1 MARWFR
7 RTVLAIVAVLVV
19 ALSGVMPAA
28 AGGPTSVLLSAP
40 SVPRVVA
47 TGYED
52 KAYNDL
58 TELIRSTDAG
68 GKADTSHQ
76 HESGEFIRAT
86 WLIHDMSVWRL
97 DVIYPQAE
105 NGPWIATTVMDENG
119 KLPEMPVWHRSADP
133 AKMLKLLDALGLL
146 GGKHGE
152 SGPTNLSWNDGTQ
165 TTTAPAEQPV
175 VQQPVVQQPVETVK
189 AQPGTLTGWR
199 WAIPG
204 FVLGAIIAVVAVRLL
219 RAPSAG
225 AGLPIVGPL

>member
-19 ALSGVMPAA
+19 ALSSVMPAV

-52 KAYNDL
+52 KTYNDL
-58 TELIRSTDAG
+58 TELIQSTDRATAG
-68 GKADTSHQ
+68 NGGTS
-76 HESGEFIRAT
+76 HESGEFVRAT

-97 DVIYPQAE
+97 DVIYPQAD
-105 NGPWIATTVMDENG
+105 NGPWIATTTMDENG
-119 KLPEMPVWHRSADP
+119 RMSETPVWHRSSDP
-133 AKMLKLLDALGLL
+133 VKLLKLLDTLGLI
-146 GGKHGE
+146 GGKHGV
-152 SGPTNLSWNDGTQ
+152 SGPTNLSWNDGAQ

-175 VQQPVVQQPVETVK
+175 VQPPVETVK
-189 AQPGTLTGWR
+189 AQPGALTGWR

-219 RAPSAG
+219 PRHRSWE
-225 AGLPIVGPL
+225 LVDVD

>member
-1 MARWFR
+1 MAHWFR

-19 ALSGVMPAA
+19 ASSGVMPAA

-47 TGYED
+47 AGYED

-58 TELIRSTDAG
+58 TELIQSTDTAG
-68 GKADTSHQ
+68 KVDTSHQ

-97 DVIYPQAE
+97 DVIYPQAA
-105 NGPWIATTVMDENG
+105 NGPWIATTTMDESG
-119 KLPEMPVWHRSADP
+119 KPSGTPVWHRSADP

-146 GGKHGE
+146 GGKHGV

-175 VQQPVVQQPVETVK
+175 EQSAPASSVK
-189 AQPGTLTGWR
+189 AQPDALTGWR

-204 FVLGAIIAVVAVRLL
+204 FVLGALIAVVAVRFMPRRRPWEL
-219 RAPSAG
+219 
-225 AGLPIVGPL
+225 VDVE

>member
-19 ALSGVMPAA
+19 ALSSVMPAV

-52 KAYNDL
+52 KTYNDL
-58 TELIRSTDAG
+58 TELIQSTDRVTSNAG
-68 GKADTSHQ
+68 TS
-76 HESGEFIRAT
+76 HESGEFVRAT

-105 NGPWIATTVMDENG
+105 GGPWIATTVMDENG
-119 KLPEMPVWHRSADP
+119 KLPETPVWHRSADP
-133 AKMLKLLDALGLL
+133 AKLLKLLDTVGLL
-146 GGKHGE
+146 GGKLGA
-152 SGPTNLSWNDGTQ
+152 SGPTNLSWDSGTQ
-165 TTTAPAEQPV
+165 TTTAPVEQSAPASS
-175 VQQPVVQQPVETVK
+175 VK
-189 AQPGTLTGWR
+189 AAPGALTGWR

-204 FVLGAIIAVVAVRLL
+204 FILGALIAVLAVRLL
-219 RAPSAG
+219 PRQRPWELVEAE
-225 AGLPIVGPL
+225 

>member
-1 MARWFR
+1 MAHWFR

-19 ALSGVMPAA
+19 ALSSVMPAV

-52 KAYNDL
+52 KTYNDL
-58 TELIRSTDAG
+58 TELIQSTDTA
-68 GKADTSHQ
+68 GKADTSHL
-76 HESGEFIRAT
+76 HESGEFVRAT

-105 NGPWIATTVMDENG
+105 NGPWIATTTMDENG
-119 KLPEMPVWHRSADP
+119 RMSETPVWHRSSDP
-133 AKMLKLLDALGLL
+133 AKLLKLLDAIGLL
-146 GGKHGE
+146 GGKQGV

-165 TTTAPAEQPV
+165 TTTAPVEQPA
-175 VQQPVVQQPVETVK
+175 VQPPVETVK
-189 AQPGTLTGWR
+189 AQPGALTGWR

-204 FVLGAIIAVVAVRLL
+204 FVLGALIAVVAVRLVPRHRPWEL
-219 RAPSAG
+219 TDAE
-225 AGLPIVGPL
+225 

>member
-1 MARWFR
+1 MAHWFR

-40 SVPRVVA
+40 SVPRVFA

-52 KAYNDL
+52 KVYNDL
-58 TELIRSTDAG
+58 TQLIQSTDTAG
-68 GKADTSHQ
+68 NVDTSGQ

-97 DVIYPQAE
+97 DVIYPQAA
-105 NGPWIATTVMDENG
+105 NGPWIATTTIDENG
-119 KLPEMPVWHRSADP
+119 RMSETPVWHRSSDWV
-133 AKMLKLLDALGLL
+133 KLLKLLDTLGLV
-146 GGKHGE
+146 GGKHGV

-165 TTTAPAEQPV
+165 TTTTPAE
-175 VQQPVVQQPVETVK
+175 QPVVQQPVETVK
-189 AQPGTLTGWR
+189 AQPGILTGWR

-204 FVLGAIIAVVAVRLL
+204 FVMGALIVVVAVRLMPRHRPWEL
-219 RAPSAG
+219 
-225 AGLPIVGPL
+225 VDVE

>member
-1 MARWFR
+1 MAHWFR

-40 SVPRVVA
+40 SVPRVFA

-52 KAYNDL
+52 KVYNDL
-58 TELIRSTDAG
+58 TQLIQSTDTAG
-68 GKADTSHQ
+68 NVDTSRQ

-97 DVIYPQAE
+97 DVIYPQAA
-105 NGPWIATTVMDENG
+105 NGPWIATTTIDENG
-119 KLPEMPVWHRSADP
+119 RMSETPVWHRSSDWV
-133 AKMLKLLDALGLL
+133 KLLKLLDTLGLV
-146 GGKHGE
+146 GGKHGV

-165 TTTAPAEQPV
+165 TTTTPAE
-175 VQQPVVQQPVETVK
+175 QPVVQQPVETVK
-189 AQPGTLTGWR
+189 AQPGILTGWR

-204 FVLGAIIAVVAVRLL
+204 FVMGALIVVVAVRLMPRHRPWEL
-219 RAPSAG
+219 
-225 AGLPIVGPL
+225 VDVE

>member
-1 MARWFR
+1 MAHWLR

-19 ALSGVMPAA
+19 ASSGVMPAA

-47 TGYED
+47 AGYED
-52 KAYNDL
+52 KAYKDL
-58 TELIRSTDAG
+58 TELIQSTDTTG
-68 GKADTSHQ
+68 NIDTSRQ

-97 DVIYPQAE
+97 DVIYPQAP
-105 NGPWIATTVMDENG
+105 NGPWIATTTMDESG
-119 KLPEMPVWHRSADP
+119 KLSETPVWHQSADMP
-133 AKMLKLLDALGLL
+133 KMLKLLDALGLL
-146 GGKHGE
+146 GGKHSV

-175 VQQPVVQQPVETVK
+175 AQSAPASSVK
-189 AQPGTLTGWR
+189 AQPGALTGWR

-204 FVLGAIIAVVAVRLL
+204 FVLGALIAVVAVRLL
-219 RAPSAG
+219 PRHRPWE
-225 AGLPIVGPL
+225 LVDVE

>member
-19 ALSGVMPAA
+19 ALSSVMPAV

-52 KAYNDL
+52 KTYNDL
-58 TELIRSTDAG
+58 TELIQSTDRATAG
-68 GKADTSHQ
+68 NGGTS

-97 DVIYPQAE
+97 DVIYPQAA
-105 NGPWIATTVMDENG
+105 NGPWIATTTIDENG
-119 KLPEMPVWHRSADP
+119 RMSETPVWHRSSDWV
-133 AKMLKLLDALGLL
+133 KLLKLLDTLGLV
-146 GGKHGE
+146 GGKHGV
-152 SGPTNLSWNDGTQ
+152 SGPTNLSSNDGTQ
-165 TTTAPAEQPV
+165 TTTTPAE
-175 VQQPVVQQPVETVK
+175 QPVVQQPVETVK
-189 AQPGTLTGWR
+189 AQPGILTGWR

-204 FVLGAIIAVVAVRLL
+204 FVMGALIVVVAVRLMPRHRPWEL
-219 RAPSAG
+219 
-225 AGLPIVGPL
+225 VDVE